1 MIWTGHVAHME
12 EMRNVCKSLIGKPE
26 GKRPLGKPRR
36 RWENNITI
44 YLRETGL
51 EGMDCMKLA

>member
-1 MIWTGHVAHME
+1 ME